1 MAMEPQSDN
10 GFAKGP
16 TPAGKRQRIFGLDN
30 RPVAARRPWC
40 PLLIGL
46 LAVAGCVASFAAAP
60 GVVGGCG
67 AGLALIMLAIAV
79 TDWRSFIIPDWLNA
93 TGLALAFVH
102 AAAFEPDQMLSAC
115 ASAALRAAVLASMFY
130 LVRYAYARIR
140 GRQGL
145 GLGDVKLAAVA
156 GAWLDFVVIPIAIEL
171 AVVGALSG
179 YLVWQI
185 VLHRPVSTSTR
196 LPFGFFFAPAIWFG
210 WLIGVT
216 WF

>member
-46 LAVAGCVASFAAAP
+46 LAVAGCVASFAVAP

-67 AGLALIMLAIAV
+67 AGLALIMLAIAII
-79 TDWRSFIIPDWLNA
+79 DWRSFIIPDWLNA
-93 TGLALAFVH
+93 TGLALAFAH
-102 AAAFEPDQMLSAC
+102 AAVLEPDQMLPAAGSAV
-115 ASAALRAAVLASMFY
+115 LRAVGLSLMFY
-130 LVRYAYARIR
+130 LVRYGYARVR

-156 GAWLDFVVIPIAIEL
+156 GAWLDLAVIPIAIEL
-171 AVVGALSG
+171 AVLAALSG
-179 YLVWQI
+179 YLVRQI
-185 VLHRPVSTSTR
+185 VLRRPISATTR
-196 LPFGFFFAPAIWFG
+196 LPFGFFFAPAIWLG
-210 WLIGVT
+210 WLIGAT